1 MSLVSLEEKENSD
14 KVMLKYGK
22 TVRSAR
28 AMKGGK
34 IMIEDLK
41 LKFDNLSDEEKIE
54 FMKLIMPSF
63 RGIFRKN
70 PEKMMAEMMPF
81 CGDMMKSCGM
91 EMQGMMKMTGMMG
104 KQKT

>member
-1 MSLVSLEEKENSD
+1 
-14 KVMLKYGK
+14 
-22 TVRSAR
+22 
-28 AMKGGK
+28 MKGGK
-34 IMIEDLK
+34 IMMEDLK
-41 LKFDNLSDEEKIE
+41 HKFDNLGDEEKIE

-63 RGIFRKN
+63 REIFMKN

-91 EMQGMMKMTGMMG
+91 DMQGMMKMMGMMG

>member
-1 MSLVSLEEKENSD
+1 MFSLKEGI
-14 KVMLKYGK
+14 KYGE
-22 TVRSAR
+22 TVCSILAI
-28 AMKGGK
+28 KGGK

-41 LKFDNLSDEEKIE
+41 YKFDNLGDEEKIG

-63 RGIFRKN
+63 KEIFRKN
-70 PEKMMAEMMPF
+70 PKKMMAEMMPF

-91 EMQGMMKMTGMMG
+91 DMQGMMKMMGMMG

>member
-1 MSLVSLEEKENSD
+1 MRVYSLKEE
-14 KVMLKYGK
+14 VIKYGK
-22 TVRSAR
+22 TVCSTH

-41 LKFDNLSDEEKIE
+41 HKFDNLGDEEKIE

-63 RGIFRKN
+63 REIFRKN

-81 CGDMMKSCGM
+81 CEDMMKSCGM
-91 EMQGMMKMTGMMG
+91 DMQGMMKMMGMMG